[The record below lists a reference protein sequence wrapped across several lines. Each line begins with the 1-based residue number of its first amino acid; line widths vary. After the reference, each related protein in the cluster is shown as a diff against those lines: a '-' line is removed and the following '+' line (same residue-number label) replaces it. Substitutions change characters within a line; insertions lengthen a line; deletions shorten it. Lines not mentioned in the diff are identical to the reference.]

1 MSEVKAETIETTNSN
16 SRYLLIAVLVLFAF
30 FASYRF
36 ALAARGDGGTV
47 TGVSPAGA
55 LTQVANNGTAGAGG
69 AGCACCGNSGSSTP
83 VEGTA
88 VADADGVQR
97 ITVDATNGYN
107 PNVIKLAAGVPA
119 EITFTQAQGCMAQ
132 VMSEQLGFYEDLTGG
147 PKTIK
152 LDGLTAGTYEFS
164 CGMQMVFG
172 QIVVEAT
179 S

>member
-1 MSEVKAETIETTNSN
+1 MSKARAESIDTKTSN
-16 SRYLLIAVLVLFAF
+16 GRYALIAVLVLFAF

-47 TGVSPAGA
+47 TGGSPAGA
-55 LTQVANNGTAGAGG
+55 FTQVANNGTAGAGG
-69 AGCACCGNSGSSTP
+69 AGCACCGTSGSSAP
-83 VEGTA
+83 VEGAA

-97 ITVDATNGYN
+97 ITVDTSNGYN

-119 EITFTQAQGCMAQ
+119 EITFKQAQGCMAQ
-132 VMSEQLGFYEDLTGG
+132 VMSEQLDFYEDLTTGD
-147 PKTIK
+147 KTVK